1 MQLPRSYPQH
11 RQHRNCDEWTLRI
24 ANLRIGNL
32 LAILRLAINRAS
44 VAPKI
49 VNIVKIP
56 PAKLE
61 LLPLRNCPRPRVGLS
76 ERRRACLRL
85 KFSSL
90 SSSSPSSSSLSPLNG
105 RSRRWWWCR
114 RWRADW
120 PAHDV
125 DNVDIGDD
133 NVYVLLIMTIMLIL
147 VILMLLFTTSF
158 SSFQAPRQGC
168 LQNYTWKKEL
178 FPFLRKQAWKLVAR
192 CRFVFVTLCNTLL
205 YSVTLCNTLYHAV
218 TLCDTL

>member
-1 MQLPRSYPQH
+1 MRGTCLEVIH
-11 RQHRNCDEWTLRI
+11 RQNRNCDEWTLRI

-32 LAILRLAINRAS
+32 LAILRLAINCAS

-85 KFSSL
+85 KFSST
-90 SSSSPSSSSLSPLNG
+90 SSSSLSPLNG

-120 PAHDV
+120 PAHDI

-133 NVYVLLIMTIMLIL
+133 NVVVLLIMMIMLIL
-147 VILMLLFTTSF
+147 VILELLFTTSF
-158 SSFQAPRQGC
+158 SSSQAPHQGC

-178 FPFLRKQAWKLVAR
+178 YTFLKQ
-192 CRFVFVTLCNTLL
+192 T
-205 YSVTLCNTLYHAV
+205 
-218 TLCDTL
+218 